1 MALGVLGDAA
11 CLEIECIKKTR
22 NPTKVQIKAENV
34 QLRQQVQLLTKQV
47 FHMQSKM
54 KKLDKSQSMLE
65 VVGD

>member
-22 NPTKVQIKAENV
+22 NPTKVQVKAENV

-47 FHMQSKM
+47 FHMQSKI
-54 KKLDKSQSMLE
+54 
-65 VVGD
+65 